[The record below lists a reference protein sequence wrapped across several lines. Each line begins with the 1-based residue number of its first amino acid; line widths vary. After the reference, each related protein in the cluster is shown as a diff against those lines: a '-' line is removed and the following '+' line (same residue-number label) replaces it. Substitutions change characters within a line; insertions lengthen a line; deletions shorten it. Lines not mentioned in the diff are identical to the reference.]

1 MTGFESR
8 DQIAPDAFTREEHG
22 EWMNQGGACASVAVD
37 EVAAEHA
44 ADGNT
49 FRPRGVYR
57 QSRGFLD
64 SPRKP
69 SVHCAPCSD
78 NCLDESGGSASVPM
92 RRSAVTDKACFS
104 HTG

>member
-22 EWMNQGGACASVAVD
+22 EWMNQGGACAAVAGD

-49 FRPRGVYR
+49 FRPRGGYR

-78 NCLDESGGSASVPM
+78 NCLDESGEA
-92 RRSAVTDKACFS
+92 RRLGKSRGVV
-104 HTG
+104 GIG